1 MKLAVTCDFCGN
13 VFERDSAF
21 LKGKR
26 HHFCSRQCLADFSSK
41 SRNPQ
46 HYADLKDFTNMGVH
60 MAQMN
65 RELNPT
71 RMTVETREKL
81 RQAHLNT
88 GEGKTYT
95 KVFGVHEH
103 RVVAEQI
110 LGRPLRENETVHHR
124 DGNKRNNT
132 PENLI
137 IFRSQSEHAKHH
149 AEMKWF
155 LRELVT
161 MEGGDAR

>member
-1 MKLAVTCDFCGN
+1 MKLPVTCDYCGKM
-13 VFERDSAF
+13 FERDFAH
-21 LKGKR
+21 LKDKR
-26 HHFCSRQCLADFSSK
+26 HHFCSKQCVADFSSK

-46 HYADLKDFTNMGVH
+46 HYADLKDFTNIGAH
-60 MAQMN
+60 MSQLN

-71 RMTVETREKL
+71 RITMETREKI
-81 RQAHLNT
+81 RQTDLNT
-88 GEGKTYT
+88 GDDKPYT

-103 RVVAEQI
+103 RVIAEKI
-110 LGRPLRENETVHHR
+110 LGRPLREKETVHHR
-124 DGNKRNNT
+124 DGNKRNNC

-155 LRELVT
+155 LRELAL